1 MEALFKQYFWVLKAL
16 GISIAAALAASAIT
30 TYFGTSY
37 IYGAPEAEAEAEAS
51 TDTEGAE
58 DDDDDDKPTAS
69 PLLGG
74 SSVPTRGPSP
84 ADRKKVA
91 DTILSLNLFCPT
103 CTKIVTGPE
112 TPGGPVAMPD
122 LGPGEIPEI
131 TGKQPGEGPCTLPLR
146 LVATMETNM
155 PEYSWATIRDEEDG
169 SVGPF
174 WPGDRI
180 RPNVYLAKVER
191 SIVHVKNNN
200 ILEYIELGVEP
211 PKPTAKPLVA
221 EKKKEDAPANP
232 NAIPGASDAIKCESE
247 NSCTVNREFIDQLFA
262 NPAALTKQARVMPS
276 IKDGET
282 KGFKFYGIR
291 PDSLPKLLG
300 MKNGDLLTSVNGT
313 ELKSVDQV
321 MGLIT
326 KLRRA
331 SNLSVTIERKGETIT
346 KDITIQ

>member
-16 GISIAAALAASAIT
+16 GISVAAAFAASTIT

-37 IYGAPEAEAEAEAS
+37 IYGVAEPDEAAETGTGTGGE
-51 TDTEGAE
+51 E
-58 DDDDDDKPTAS
+58 DDDDDDKPAS
-69 PLLGG
+69 PLASAGA
-74 SSVPTRGPSP
+74 TRGPS
-84 ADRKKVA
+84 AAERKKVA

-112 TPGGPVAMPD
+112 TPGSAPGKVDPVLDTEKLAG
-122 LGPGEIPEI
+122 LV
-131 TGKQPGEGPCTLPLR
+131 GKQPGEQACTLPLR

-169 SVGPF
+169 SVGPY

-180 RPNVYLAKVER
+180 RPGVLLAKVER
-191 SIVHVKNNN
+191 SIVHVNNEGS
-200 ILEYIELGVEP
+200 LQFIELGVEP
-211 PKPTAKPLVA
+211 PKPTAKPVA
-221 EKKKEDAPANP
+221 TKKKEEEEPKKDSGG
-232 NAIPGASDAIKCESE
+232 IPGAADAIKCENE

-331 SNLSVTIERKGETIT
+331 SNLSVTIERKGETIN